1 MFRNMLNTLV
11 KLYQLFAQIKQTTM
25 EDVCGRVEFI
35 QMYMYMQYTDAH
47 LLLYIDY
54 IKKYSIYDTQK
65 LYTKT
70 MN

>member
-11 KLYQLFAQIKQTTM
+11 KLYQLFAQIKQTTI

-35 QMYMYMQYTDAH
+35 QYTDAH
-47 LLLYIDY
+47 LFLYIDY

>member
-35 QMYMYMQYTDAH
+35 HVHVVYRCTFV
-47 LLLYIDY
+47 LYIDY

-70 MN
+70 IN